1 MCEGLS
7 MSPWRPEDG
16 ITSLE
21 LELQIGVHLQI
32 GNVNYRREEADTP
45 KSLQFKS
52 FSDS

>member
-21 LELQIGVHLQI
+21 PDLQSGVHLQI
-32 GNVNYRREEADTP
+32 GNVSYRGEEADTP
-45 KSLQFKS
+45 KSLQF
-52 FSDS
+52 